1 MNCFNENELISWVNN
16 LVAFCKVLFVEDFAL
31 GRFRRREIRVDPEDQ
46 LEFHRDKAKREL
58 VDRRVA
64 PILNLRW
71 IRRIDVRVEVSDR
84 RTTIFDEKKKRKNVE
99 NVWNENQTSSLLL
112 HVVRHRMM
120 LMRKSDG
127 RLSVGRRRRSTWR
140 CFIFFTNL
148 TLKRSTAQVWLNAD
162 FFTSLKSESF
172 SLKNKTFL
180 PHENKQRWS
189 IKALWRSISL
199 CLCQGNFLSVS
210 FSP

>member
-84 RTTIFDEKKKRKNVE
+84 RTTIFDEKKKRK
-99 NVWNENQTSSLLL
+99 TSKMFEMKIKQ
-112 HVVRHRMM
+112 VRFYFMSCGIEWCWWERAMGDWV
-120 LMRKSDG
+120 SDDVAG
-127 RLSVGRRRRSTWR
+127 ALDGV
-140 CFIFFTNL
+140 
-148 TLKRSTAQVWLNAD
+148 
-162 FFTSLKSESF
+162 SF
-172 SLKNKTFL
+172 SLL
-180 PHENKQRWS
+180 IWRWS
-189 IKALWRSISL
+189 VRLRKCGWTPISSL
-199 CLCQGNFLSVS
+199 RWNPNRFPWKTKLFFLTRTNKGDQ
-210 FSP
+210 